1 MPPAPEIYT
10 RAQEGKSHEGPS
22 RCHGGLDPAIHL
34 SARFSL
40 SLGVVMRTPKLL
52 SAGLLAAALAA
63 PPALSQPSA
72 KPVPLTPAMS
82 RTLDGIFAGFK
93 YHPLV
98 GLSDVH
104 GLAQEED
111 LYAALLRDPRFAR
124 DVGNVV
130 VEFGGASQQ
139 AVVDR
144 YVNGADIPYT
154 ELRKVWSEVVG
165 LIPTTV
171 YLGQI
176 NVYAVV
182 RAVNS
187 ALPPNRRI
195 KIWLGEPEID
205 WPKVTTF
212 QQWHDL
218 VGQRDTHPADLIVQI
233 LAKRQKALV
242 IYGNGHL
249 NDAPDNLRS
258 IVENKYPGA
267 FFVVTPYSGY
277 HEAACAVKFEK
288 ALGWE
293 VPHLATPVKGTALEG
308 RIRQPGCH
316 ATDPAGVTATGK
328 NRLLDDFLE
337 TNFALNGNALLYLG
351 PKESLRRSPA
361 SPDLYLDRDY
371 RREMDRR
378 YRLMTKTPL
387 DINTVERNP
396 ATNQP
401 YEP

>member
-1 MPPAPEIYT
+1 
-10 RAQEGKSHEGPS
+10 
-22 RCHGGLDPAIHL
+22 
-34 SARFSL
+34 
-40 SLGVVMRTPKLL
+40 MRHPKLL
-52 SAGLLAAALAA
+52 FAALLAAALAA
-63 PPALSQPSA
+63 PPTIAQPSA
-72 KPVPLTPAMS
+72 KSVALTPAM
-82 RTLDGIFAGFK
+82 RKVLDGIFAGFK
-93 YHPLV
+93 YRPLV
-98 GLSDVH
+98 ALSDVH

-165 LIPTTV
+165 LVPTTV

-176 NVYAVV
+176 NVYAVI

-187 ALPPNRRI
+187 TLPPNRRI
-195 KIWLGEPEID
+195 KIWLGEPPID
-205 WPKVTTF
+205 WSRVTTF
-212 QQWHDL
+212 RQWHDIM
-218 VGQRDTHPADLIVQI
+218 GARDTHPAAVIGAI

-258 IVENKYPGA
+258 IVETKYPGA
-267 FFVVTPYSGY
+267 FFVITPYSGY
-277 HEAACAVKFEK
+277 HEAACAAHFEK
-288 ALGWE
+288 SLGWE
-293 VPHLATPVKGTALEG
+293 VPHLATPVKGTALEA

-316 ATDPAGVTATGK
+316 ATDPAGITARTAAEK
-328 NRLLDDFLE
+328 NRLLNDVLE
-337 TNFALNGNALLYLG
+337 TNFALNGDALLYLG

-378 YRLMTKTPL
+378 YRLMTKKPL
-387 DINTVERNP
+387 DINTVDRNP

>member
-1 MPPAPEIYT
+1 
-10 RAQEGKSHEGPS
+10 
-22 RCHGGLDPAIHL
+22 
-34 SARFSL
+34 
-40 SLGVVMRTPKLL
+40 MRTPRLL
-52 SAGLLAAALAA
+52 PAALLMAALATF
-63 PPALSQPSA
+63 PAIAQPSA

-98 GLSDVH
+98 ALSDVH

-139 AVVDR
+139 AVADR

-176 NVYAVV
+176 NVYAVI
-182 RAVNS
+182 RTVNCS
-187 ALPPNRRI
+187 MPPNRRI
-195 KIWLGEPEID
+195 KIWLGEPAID
-205 WPKVTTF
+205 WSKVTTF
-212 QQWHDL
+212 QQWRDIMAA
-218 VGQRDTHPADLIVQI
+218 RDTHPAAVIAAI

-242 IYGNGHL
+242 IYGGGHL

-258 IVENKYPGA
+258 LVENKYPGA

-277 HEAACAVKFEK
+277 HEGPCAVRFEK

-293 VPHLATPVKGTALEG
+293 VPHLATPVKGTALEA

-316 ATDPAGVTATGK
+316 ATDPAGITARTAAAK
-328 NRLLDDFLE
+328 NRMLDDVLE
-337 TNFALNGNALLYLG
+337 TNFALNGDALLYLG
-351 PKESLRRSPA
+351 PKESLGRSPA

-378 YRLMTKTPL
+378 YRLMTKKPL